1 MAKVL
6 LVEDDLGL
14 QQLTREYLEHNG
26 LTVDVLDNGAQVMA
40 SIESDMPDLMPPS
53 WPSTI

>member
-14 QQLTREYLEHNG
+14 QKLTREYLEHNG
-26 LTVDVLDNGAQVMA
+26 LKVEELDNGALVMA
-40 SIESDMPDLMPPS
+40 HIESDMPD
-53 WPSTI
+53 III